1 MDNSKTT
8 PSEIRLGHD
17 MAILDSN
24 PVYESESE
32 VELAS
37 PSPKP
42 ICNYLIAAYQFSEFP
57 ILHLPYCGW
66 SKSLVFGGNPVMLTY
81 CLHFIASH

>member
-42 ICNYLIAAYQFSEFP
+42 ICNCLIAAY
-57 ILHLPYCGW
+57 
-66 SKSLVFGGNPVMLTY
+66 
-81 CLHFIASH
+81 